1 MTECTKILYS
11 GLATTHICYHAL
23 RKHSPDREL
32 PKYCIFLNLLD
43 PLSIRR
49 SKNFSGY
56 FPSCTIPFM
65 EPAISKR
72 SGACQSLAYL
82 KAASNA
88 CVLPWIVIPVLPH
101 VFVIVF
107 VFPIFTTTS
116 MHFPKLRH
124 CPTIASKTRNMNMH
138 SMSQGRHKQWFFFSF
153 SQKTEII
160 PLPFF

>member
-1 MTECTKILYS
+1 MTECTLNLYS

-32 PKYCIFLNLLD
+32 PKSCVFLNLLH

-49 SKNFSGY
+49 SKNFLVI
-56 FPSCTIPFM
+56 FPAAQSLLWSLS
-65 EPAISKR
+65 AISKR
-72 SGACQSLAYL
+72 PGACQSLNYL
-82 KAASNA
+82 EPASNA

-107 VFPIFTTTS
+107 AFPIFTTTS

-124 CPTIASKTRNMNMH
+124 CPTIASKTRNMKMH
-138 SMSQGRHKQWFFFSF
+138 SMSQGRHKKMVLFYF
-153 SQKTEII
+153 
-160 PLPFF
+160 